1 MINVA
6 KKNPYVFTIGFDETD
21 PTHVRAAGIL
31 NGTKKKAQLI
41 AAAILSYVDGAEV
54 GKSIDFRTELLQPI
68 LERMIHKEVDRL
80 MQRQE
85 FSEKKQ
91 EKGEETIVNLSP
103 EEEESPM
110 DENLTQ
116 NIVDAM
122 DAFRRS

>member
-1 MINVA
+1 MV

-21 PTHVRAAGIL
+21 LVHVRAAEIL

-41 AAAILSYVDGAEV
+41 ASAILSYMDGAEA